1 MRPSVG
7 RSTKIRRSAKPGFR
21 VCELIPLRNY
31 KKPQRRA
38 RSLCHSPIFMRTLSC
53 RVGGITKH
61 ENATRFLLRKG
72 DSGLAETVRGDV
84 PSAKTAPR
92 SPRPSSASLRRIL
105 DLLVIQ
111 SDISTCCFRS
121 SPLPPHPAL
130 SPAFGG
136 EGGRRPGEG
145 ALRGRPSVRLMSLCI
160 EMPMYLFPNP
170 GMQKNWQV
178 AAKSLRR
185 FLYGHRVFWC
195 WTRVLN
201 WVASFCLCSA
211 AALLSAPTDKS
222 TRFES
227 EILPILE
234 SKCVACHGADSPQ
247 QGLDLRS
254 RATIIRGGKS
264 GPAIQVGSSTKSLLM
279 EKITTKQMPPI
290 EPKLT
295 NQEIETIR
303 AWIDRGAPA
312 DTAELASAR
321 SSALPHITEEDVLP
335 IFQVRCV
342 ACHGKREQKGGLDLR
357 TQGSRLKGGKSGPAL
372 VPGKPDESL
381 IIRKIE
387 SGEMPPTELQLKY
400 SVRPPTEAEL
410 KKLREWITEGCPPAL
425 GHTVASSGPVIAKE
439 DRNFWSFQPP
449 LRPTVPKVRQQHLVR
464 NTIDAFLLQELEDKN
479 LSYSPV
485 ADPLVL
491 LRRVYLDLTGMPPSP
506 AEVGGYLNDQRP
518 DRYER
523 LIDRLLDS
531 PEYGERWARHWLDL
545 AGHADSEG
553 FADADPF
560 RPYAWRYR
568 DYVIRALNSDK
579 PYDQFLIEQIAGDEL
594 ADYKNGE
601 VTQEVIDRLAATGFL
616 RTAADGTWEPEFAFL
631 GERMNVIAD
640 QIQILTSAVMGLT
653 LGCARC
659 HDHKYD
665 PIPQRDY
672 YRLSAVLQAAYDP
685 YDWMSPKER
694 KIDIALESEKKEI
707 AAFNAPLKKE
717 LERLEQSLDAQ
728 AKPFRERLLEER
740 LASLPEAVRQD
751 LRNLVK
757 TPQDKRSDVQKY
769 LAEKFK
775 ATLEVTNDGLIKKYE
790 AFKTIAQPIR
800 QEIGEIEDKVRPEPH
815 VRVLSDMGGEPST
828 SYLLRRGEALN
839 PGTSVEPGVPEV
851 LTAGLEPYKVAAPW
865 PGASSSGRRLALARW
880 LTQSNHP
887 LTSRVM
893 VNQIWM
899 RHFGRGL
906 VPTAS
911 NFGRSGTPPSHPE
924 LLDWLATEFARS
936 GWSMKHMHRLI
947 MTSSAYRQSSGKNL
961 EILAIDPENTLLS
974 RMTMR
979 RLDAEQIYDS
989 ILKVAERLDSRRFGP
1004 PEEVEVKPN
1013 KEVVAKGSEAGFRRG
1028 IYILQRR
1035 TTPVT
1040 LLEVYDLPQM
1050 TPNCIERSQSNVAT
1064 QALQMMNSGQMWE
1077 LVRYMAGRV
1086 IDEVG
1091 ENREKQVHQI
1101 YLRAF
1106 SRPPTEFEMRE
1117 SLATLEELTRHW
1129 PRRLE
1134 RDHVETPKQ
1143 TTANWLALAGLCHT
1157 ILNSA
1162 DFMFID

>member
-1 MRPSVG
+1 MSNFLKPGTEKDRQVASGSQVKG
-7 RSTKIRRSAKPGFR
+7 RSRFPFA
-21 VCELIPLRNY
+21 C
-31 KKPQRRA
+31 
-38 RSLCHSPIFMRTLSC
+38 RTFC
-53 RVGGITKH
+53 V
-61 ENATRFLLRKG
+61 
-72 DSGLAETVRGDV
+72 
-84 PSAKTAPR
+84 
-92 SPRPSSASLRRIL
+92 ASLTW
-105 DLLVIQ
+105 VVA
-111 SDISTCCFRS
+111 CFACSVAVLRAA
-121 SPLPPHPAL
+121 PA
-130 SPAFGG
+130 
-136 EGGRRPGEG
+136 
-145 ALRGRPSVRLMSLCI
+145 
-160 EMPMYLFPNP
+160 
-170 GMQKNWQV
+170 
-178 AAKSLRR
+178 
-185 FLYGHRVFWC
+185 
-195 WTRVLN
+195 
-201 WVASFCLCSA
+201 
-211 AALLSAPTDKS
+211 DKS
-222 TRFES
+222 TSFES
-227 EILPILE
+227 QVLPIFE
-234 SKCVACHGADSPQ
+234 SKCVVCHGANSPQ

-254 RATIIRGGKS
+254 RAAIIRGGKS
-264 GPAIQVGSSTKSLLM
+264 GPTIQVGSSTKSLLM
-279 EKITTKQMPPI
+279 EKIITKQMPPM

-295 NQEIETIR
+295 NEEVETIR

-312 DTAELASAR
+312 DATEVATTKLSAV
-321 SSALPHITEEDVLP
+321 PQFTEEDVLP

-357 TQGSRLKGGKSGPAL
+357 TQSSRLKGGKSGPAL

-381 IIRKIE
+381 MIRKIE
-387 SGEMPPTELQLKY
+387 SGDMPPTELQLKY

-410 KKLREWITEGCPPAL
+410 AKLRAWITDGCPPAPE
-425 GHTVASSGPVIAKE
+425 HNVAGSGPVITKE
-439 DRNFWSFQPP
+439 DRNFWSFRPP
-449 LRPTVPKVRQQHLVR
+449 LHPPTPKVRHQNLVR
-464 NTIDAFLLQELEDKN
+464 NAIDAFLLQKLEEKN
-479 LSYSPV
+479 LSYSPE

-506 AEVGGYLNDQRP
+506 DEVGKYLNDRQP

-523 LIDRLLDS
+523 LVDRLLGS

-553 FADADPF
+553 FGDSDPF

-579 PYDQFLIEQIAGDEL
+579 PYNQFLSEQIAGDEL
-594 ADYKNGE
+594 ADYSKAE
-601 VTQEVIDRLAATGFL
+601 ITPELIDRVAGTGFL
-616 RTAADGTWEPEFAFL
+616 RTAADATWEPEFAFL
-631 GERMNVIAD
+631 AERMNVLAD

-653 LGCARC
+653 VACARC

-665 PIPQRDY
+665 PISQRDY

-685 YDWMSPKER
+685 YDWLPPKER
-694 KIDIALESEKKEI
+694 KIDIALESEKKET

-717 LERLEQSLDAQ
+717 MERLEQSLEAQ
-728 AKPFRERLLEER
+728 AKPFREKLLEER
-740 LASLPEAVRQD
+740 LASLPEGVRQD
-751 LRNLVK
+751 LRNLIN
-757 TPQDKRSDVQKY
+757 TPQEKRSELQNY

-775 ATLEVTNDGLIKKYE
+775 TTLEITDAGLMKKYE
-790 AFKTIAQPIR
+790 AFKTIAKPIH
-800 QEIGEIEDKVRPEPH
+800 EEIEEVEEKLRPEPH

-828 SYLLRRGEALN
+828 SYLLRRGEILN
-839 PGTSVEPGVPEV
+839 PGPSVEPGVPEV
-851 LTAGLEPYKVAAPW
+851 LTAGLQPYKVVPPW
-865 PGASSSGRRLALARW
+865 PGTSSSGRRLALARW
-880 LTQSNHP
+880 LTQSRHP

-911 NFGRSGTPPSHPE
+911 NFGRSGMPPSHPE
-924 LLDWLATEFARS
+924 LLDWLATEFVSR

-947 MTSSAYRQSSGKNL
+947 MTSSAYRQSSGKKP
-961 EILAIDPENTLLS
+961 EILAIDPENALLS

-989 ILKVAERLDSRRFGP
+989 ILKVTERLDAKRFGP
-1004 PEEVEVKPN
+1004 PEEVEVKPT
-1013 KEVVAKGSEAGFRRG
+1013 KEIVAKGSQAGFRRG

-1050 TPNCIERSQSNVAT
+1050 TPNCVERSQSNVAT

-1086 IDEVG
+1086 MDEVG
-1091 ENREKQVHQI
+1091 DNREKQVNQV
-1101 YLRAF
+1101 YLRAL

-1129 PRRLE
+1129 PPRLE
-1134 RDHVETPKQ
+1134 RDRAETPKQ
-1143 TTANWLALAGLCHT
+1143 ATANWLALAGLCHT